1 MAVEIRFCDG
11 AAGLHVQKKR
21 IFSAP
26 QGCMSKNNGFFLR
39 RRVVRQEF
47 HVEILTPEVSCQEF
61 HVEILTPEV
70 SCQEFYVEIL
80 TPEVS
85 CQEFY
90 VEILTPEV
98 SCQEFHVE
106 ILTPEVSCQEFHVE
120 ILHRSQNLFEK
131 HVLHQKLCIF
141 TLKISLF
148 AHFFLHLPTSLL
160 NTNTYEKK

>member
-61 HVEILTPEV
+61 H
-70 SCQEFYVEIL
+70 VEIL

>member
-1 MAVEIRFCDG
+1 MVPEGR
-11 AAGLHVQKKR
+11 
-21 IFSAP
+21 S
-26 QGCMSKNNGFFLR
+26 SKNTRDFLQTE
-39 RRVVRQEF
+39 VV
-47 HVEILTPEVSCQEF
+47 CQEF

-80 TPEVS
+80 TPEVD

-98 SCQEFHVE
+98 D
-106 ILTPEVSCQEFHVE
+106 CQEFHVE
-120 ILHRSQNLFEK
+120 ILHRSQNLFKK

-141 TLKISLF
+141 TLKIFSF